1 MQTKEEFVEVIKNP
15 GICVSALLHLYSF
28 QTEDEQSIQDSVY
41 QNGVGFN
48 GADAG
53 ILTSMVEFYQQ
64 RGYLTDNQL
73 NCICRLLPK
82 YFLQLKDTPLTPV
95 EIKGMTPIMPEPII
109 TGETPVP
116 APTKTAEIIGENYII
131 RFPYSPAMITE
142 IKTLSGRKWNS
153 YDKHWTAPVCFDT
166 QKRLEELGF
175 SFIGAALTPLTPKE
189 IIPVVLI
196 KEVVGL
202 KLPLFPYQL
211 DGVNFIESHNGRALV
226 ADEMGL
232 GKTCQA
238 LTYLQHHPELRPAII
253 TVPASLKLNWAKEIK
268 LWMTINC
275 DFHIISG
282 KHSQRERLPKA
293 SIYIIN
299 YDILAVSNP
308 DAKKKSDKYIC
319 RPDILGIEPKIVIA
333 DEAHVWKSPDAQRT
347 KAIMDLA
354 KKVPH
359 FIALTGTP
367 IINRPIEIFNCIKA
381 IEPKL
386 FPSYFHYAM
395 KYCNAKHNGYGW
407 NFNGAS
413 STQELHEKLTNS
425 IMIRRK
431 KSEVLKDLPPKIRT
445 VVPMELDNQREY
457 NIAEADLIGW
467 LRTNFG
473 NGKAEKAQQAE
484 ALTRIG
490 ELKRLA
496 VRGKLKECM
505 DWIED
510 FLESGGKLVV
520 FAVHKFVIDVL
531 MEKFA
536 GRAVKIDGSVTNR
549 QAPVDAFQTDENI
562 RLFVGNIQAA
572 GVGITLTAASN
583 TCFLE
588 LDFSPGKLFQ
598 AEDRVHRI
606 GQKSDSVTA
615 WYLLADG
622 TIETELMEMIERKNN
637 VISAVLDGIPMTNDC
652 SVFGEFVNMLSSK

>member
-1 MQTKEEFVEVIKNP
+1 MQTKEEFIEVIKNP
-15 GICVSALLHLYSF
+15 GNCVSALLHLHSF
-28 QTEDEQSIQDSVY
+28 QTVPD
-41 QNGVGFN
+41 
-48 GADAG
+48 AD
-53 ILTSMVEFYQQ
+53 ILTSMTEFYKQ
-64 RGYLTDNQL
+64 RGYLTNNQL
-73 NCICRLLPK
+73 SCIRRLLPK
-82 YFLQLKDTPLTPV
+82 YLGQLKDIPITPV
-95 EIKGMTPIMPEPII
+95 EIKGMTPP
-109 TGETPVP
+109 TTSKTPVP
-116 APTKTAEIIGENYII
+116 APTKTAEIIGDNYII
-131 RFPYSPAMITE
+131 RFAYSPVMIAE
-142 IKTLSGRKWNS
+142 IKTLSGRKWDS
-153 YDKHWTAPVCFDT
+153 YNKYWTATVCFDT
-166 QKRLEELGF
+166 QKRLEELEF
-175 SFIGAALTPLTPKE
+175 SFIGAALIPLTPKE
-189 IIPVVLI
+189 ITPIIPI
-196 KEVVGL
+196 KEVLEL
-202 KLPLFPYQL
+202 KLPLFPYQV
-211 DGVNFIESHNGRALV
+211 DGINFIESHNGRILL

-232 GKTCQA
+232 GKSCQA
-238 LTYLQHHPELRPAII
+238 LTYFQHHPELRPAII
-253 TVPASLKLNWAKEIK
+253 TCPASVKLNWAKEIK

-282 KHSQRERLPKA
+282 KHSQKERLPKA
-293 SIYIIN
+293 SIYITN
-299 YDILAVSNP
+299 YDVLAISNP
-308 DAKKKSDKYIC
+308 DAKKKSEKYVC

-347 KAIMDLA
+347 KAMMDLA
-354 KKVPH
+354 KRAPY

-367 IINRPIEIFNCIKA
+367 IVNRPIEIFNCIKA

-386 FPSYFHYAM
+386 FPSYFQYAM
-395 KYCNAKHNGYGW
+395 KYCGAKHNGYGW

-413 STQELHEKLTNS
+413 NTQELHEKLTNS

-496 VRGKLKECM
+496 VRGKLKECV

-510 FLESGGKLVV
+510 FLESVEKLVV
-520 FAVHKFVIDVL
+520 FAVHKFVIDAL

-588 LDFSPGKLFQ
+588 LPWAGGHLDQ

-606 GQKSDSVTA
+606 GQVADSVTA
-615 WYLLADG
+615 WYLLAAG
-622 TIETELMEMIERKNN
+622 TMEEEIAQLIDAKRK
-637 VISAVLDGIPMTNDC
+637 VVTKVLDGQDVDEE
-652 SVFGEFVNMLSSK
+652 SMLSELMKKYI